1 MNRKLIFFDIDGTI
15 AVEPTGEIP
24 DSAKEAI
31 KKAKENGHLVFINTG
46 RTFSGIPKTITEL
59 NFDGYVCGCGTH
71 IYFQGKKIKESVIP
85 NDQCVETVKILR
97 KYQVYAFYEAD

>member
-31 KKAKENGHLVFINTG
+31 KKAKENGHLVLLIQA
-46 RTFSGIPKTITEL
+46 EL
-59 NFDGYVCGCGTH
+59 
-71 IYFQGKKIKESVIP
+71 FQEF
-85 NDQCVETVKILR
+85 R
-97 KYQVYAFYEAD
+97 KQSRN

>member
-46 RTFSGIPKTITEL
+46 RTF
-59 NFDGYVCGCGTH
+59 
-71 IYFQGKKIKESVIP
+71 
-85 NDQCVETVKILR
+85 
-97 KYQVYAFYEAD
+97 